1 MGKGQWFTLYSA
13 YIEIVRVQPS
23 MFLFHELK
31 RRNVLRVGA
40 AYVVTAWLLIQVSE
54 TIFPLFGFGDT
65 PARLVVI
72 VLGIGFVPVLILAWV
87 FQLTP
92 EGLKKDGD
100 VDHALPI
107 APHSG
112 RKLDRMIM
120 VVLALALGYFSFD
133 KFVLSPERETKIIEQ
148 ARQAGAEQALEESR
162 LDAQKEKSIAVLP
175 FTTRSKLEETT
186 FFADGIHDDLL
197 TRLANIGSLKVI
209 SRTSVLQ
216 YRDTAK
222 NLREIGMDLGATA
235 ILEGGIQQA
244 GGNVRIN
251 MQLINAQTDE
261 HLWAQTYDR
270 ELTLENIFAI
280 QSEIA
285 EAIAT
290 QLAATLSPAERTRI
304 RQKPT
309 LNFEAHTAYIKGRQL
324 FTDQSFSSLR
334 AAQAKFEQA
343 IEIDPNYTEA
353 RVGLAHA
360 YAQLAHTGAITVQ
373 VMLDNG
379 QQQIDRA
386 ISEDPENSYAQAV
399 YGLYRYARD
408 RDDAENTFK
417 YAIELNPNDVD
428 ALDIYADYLRDEE
441 RHQDALPVINRAL
454 ELDPLSVSLF
464 HDLGRS
470 EIALGRF
477 EEAQLAFDRISQ
489 INPGNPYAAHGSG
502 LSTILSGELYKAA
515 YWSDQGQILD
525 PADYEQPATS
535 AFIYTSLGNFAM
547 ANQRIEEAFA
557 LADNQPYPL
566 AAQAYYAKV
575 TGEPQRA
582 LAIARAYLAN
592 QLEDRWGSQNI
603 MLHLLQDAA
612 IASGDYE
619 EALGWY
625 RKLIPEVLQQQPD
638 INALNIDKAVDLAH
652 LLLLDGQKD
661 KAKTLLNLIVQRYD
675 ELYARGAAN
684 FPMGI
689 AKVDALA
696 LLDQKTAAIAALK
709 KLVDDGYRL
718 RWRWSTELNRN
729 HISLQGEPGYVAIVD
744 WLRSDMAAQLEAS
757 LTFHPESG

>member
-1 MGKGQWFTLYSA
+1 MSF
-13 YIEIVRVQPS
+13 
-23 MFLFHELK
+23 FNELK

-40 AYVVTAWLLIQVSE
+40 AYLVVAWLVIQVAE
-54 TIFPLFGFGDT
+54 TIFPLFGFDDA
-65 PARLVVI
+65 PARIVVI
-72 VLGIGFVPVLILAWV
+72 VLAIGFIPALIIAWV

-100 VDHALPI
+100 VDRNI
-107 APHSG
+107 SNAPHMG
-112 RKLDRMIM
+112 KKLDRMIM

-133 KFVLSPERETKIIEQ
+133 KFLLSPARETKIIEQ

-162 LDAQKEKSIAVLP
+162 LDAQGEKSIAVLP
-175 FTTRSKLEETT
+175 FTTRSQQEETVI
-186 FFADGIHDDLL
+186 FADGIHDDLL

-216 YRDTAK
+216 YRGTVR
-222 NLREIGMDLGATA
+222 NLREIGMELGATA
-235 ILEGGIQQA
+235 ILEGGVQQV
-244 GGNVRIN
+244 GDNVRIN
-251 MQLINAQTDE
+251 MQLINAQSDE

-270 ELTLENIFAI
+270 ALTLENIFAI

-290 QLAATLSPAERTRI
+290 QLAATLSPAERVRI

-309 LNFEAHTAYIKGRQL
+309 LNFEAHKAYIKGRQQ
-324 FTDQSFSSLR
+324 FTDQSFNSLR
-334 AAQAKFEQA
+334 AAKASFEHA

-379 QQQIDRA
+379 QKQIDRA
-386 ISEDPENSYAQAV
+386 ISEDPANSYAQAV
-399 YGLYRYARD
+399 YGLYRYARG
-408 RDDAENTFK
+408 RDDAESTFK
-417 YAIELNPNDVD
+417 YAMELNPNDVD
-428 ALDIYADYLRDEE
+428 ALDIYADFLRDEE
-441 RHQDALPVINRAL
+441 RHTDALPVIRRAL

-477 EEAQLAFDRISQ
+477 EEAQLAFNRIAQ

-515 YWSDQGQILD
+515 YWSDQGQIID

-535 AFIYTSLGNFAM
+535 AFIYTSLGNFEM

-566 AAQAYYAKV
+566 AAKAYYEKV
-575 TGEPQRA
+575 TGKPERA
-582 LAIARAYLAN
+582 LAIARAYFAN

-612 IASGDYE
+612 IASGNYE

-625 RKLIPEVLQQQPD
+625 RKLIPEVFEQPPSVD
-638 INALNIDKAVDLAH
+638 ALNIQKAVDLAH
-652 LLLLDGQKD
+652 LLLLDGQQD
-661 KAKTLLNLIVQRYD
+661 QAEMLLNVIVERYD
-675 ELYARGAAN
+675 ELYVRGAAN
-684 FPMGI
+684 FPMGT

-696 LLDQKTAAIAALK
+696 LMDQKDAAIATLQ

-729 HISLQGEPGYVAIVD
+729 LVSLQDEPGYVAIVD
-744 WLRSDMAAQLEAS
+744 WLRSDMAKQLEAS
-757 LTFHPESG
+757 LTFRPDSVQ

>member
-1 MGKGQWFTLYSA
+1 ML
-13 YIEIVRVQPS
+13 
-23 MFLFHELK
+23 LFDELK

-54 TIFPLFGFGDT
+54 TIFPLFGFGDA
-65 PARLVVI
+65 PARLVVT
-72 VLGIGFVPVLILAWV
+72 VLAIGFIPALIFAWV

-92 EGLKKDGD
+92 QGLKRDGD
-100 VDHALPI
+100 VDRSLPN
-107 APHSG
+107 APPTG
-112 RKLDRMIM
+112 KKLDRMIM

-148 ARQAGAEQALEESR
+148 ALKAGAEQALEESR
-162 LDAQKEKSIAVLP
+162 LDEQGEKSIAVLP
-175 FTTRSKLEETT
+175 FTTRSNQEETT

-222 NLREIGMDLGATA
+222 NLREIGMELGATA

-251 MQLINAQTDE
+251 MQLINAETDE

-270 ELTLENIFAI
+270 ALTLENVFTI

-324 FTDQSFSSLR
+324 FTDQSFTSLR
-334 AAQAKFEQA
+334 AAQAKFEEA
-343 IEIDPNYTEA
+343 IEIDPDYTEA

-373 VMLDNG
+373 MMLDYG

-399 YGLYRYARD
+399 YGLYRYARG
-408 RDDAENTFK
+408 RDDAEDTFK

-428 ALDIYADYLRDEE
+428 VLDIYADFLRDEE
-441 RHQDALPVINRAL
+441 RHQEALPIIRRAL

-470 EIALGRF
+470 EIALGQF
-477 EEAQLAFDRISQ
+477 EEAQLAFNRISQ

-515 YWSDQGQILD
+515 YWSDQGQIMD
-525 PADYEQPATS
+525 PVDYEQPATS
-535 AFIYTSLGNFAM
+535 AMIYTSLGNYAM

-575 TGEPQRA
+575 TGEPERA

-592 QLEDRWGSQNI
+592 QLEDRWGSEKI
-603 MLHLLQDAA
+603 MLRLVQDAA
-612 IASGDYE
+612 IVSGDYE

-625 RKLIPEVLQQQPD
+625 RKLIPEVLEQPPKVD
-638 INALNIDKAVDLAH
+638 ALNIQKAVDLAH
-652 LLLLDGQKD
+652 LLLLDGQKQQAD
-661 KAKTLLNLIVQRYD
+661 ILLNVIVERYD
-675 ELYARGAAN
+675 EVYARGAAN
-684 FPMGI
+684 FPLGI

-696 LLDQKTAAIAALK
+696 LLGQKSAAIATLQG
-709 KLVDDGYRL
+709 LVDDGYRVA
-718 RWRWSTELNRN
+718 WRWNTELNRN
-729 HISLQGEPGYVAIVD
+729 LVSLQDEPAYIAIVD
-744 WLRSDMAAQLEAS
+744 WLRSDMAAQFEAS
-757 LTFHPESG
+757 LTFHPDSG

>member
-1 MGKGQWFTLYSA
+1 M
-13 YIEIVRVQPS
+13 I
-23 MFLFHELK
+23 LFDELK

-54 TIFPLFGFGDT
+54 TIFPLFGFGDG

-72 VLGIGFVPVLILAWV
+72 VLAIGFIPALIFAWV

-92 EGLKKDGD
+92 QGLKKDGD
-100 VDHALPI
+100 VDHSLPNA
-107 APHSG
+107 APTG
-112 RKLDRMIM
+112 KKLDRMIM

-148 ARQAGAEQALEESR
+148 ALKAGAEQALEESR
-162 LDAQKEKSIAVLP
+162 LDEQGEKSIAVLP
-175 FTTRSKLEETT
+175 FTTRSKQEETT

-216 YRDTAK
+216 YRDTTK
-222 NLREIGMDLGATA
+222 NLREIGMELGATA

-270 ELTLENIFAI
+270 ALTLENVFTI

-309 LNFEAHTAYIKGRQL
+309 LNFEAHAAYIKGRQL
-324 FTDQSFSSLR
+324 FTDQSFTSLR

-343 IEIDPNYTEA
+343 IEIDPDYTEA

-379 QQQIDRA
+379 QQQVDRA

-408 RDDAENTFK
+408 RDDAESTFK
-417 YAIELNPNDVD
+417 YAMELNPNDVD
-428 ALDIYADYLRDEE
+428 VLDIYADFLRDEE
-441 RHQDALPVINRAL
+441 RHQEALPIIRRAL

-470 EIALGRF
+470 EIALGQF
-477 EEAQLAFDRISQ
+477 EEAQLAFNRISQ

-515 YWSDQGQILD
+515 YWSDQGQIMD
-525 PADYEQPATS
+525 PVDYEQPATS
-535 AFIYTSLGNFAM
+535 AMIYTSLGNYAM
-547 ANQRIEEAFA
+547 ANQRIEEALA

-575 TGEPQRA
+575 TGEPDRA

-592 QLEDRWGSQNI
+592 QLEDRWGSEKI
-603 MLHLLQDAA
+603 MLRLVQDAA
-612 IASGDYE
+612 IVTGDYA

-625 RKLIPEVLQQQPD
+625 RKLIPEVLDQPPNVD
-638 INALNIDKAVDLAH
+638 AMNIQKAVDLAH
-652 LLLLDGQKD
+652 LLLLDGQKQQ
-661 KAKTLLNLIVQRYD
+661 AETLLNVIVERYD

-684 FPMGI
+684 FPLGI

-696 LLDQKTAAIAALK
+696 LLGRKSAAIATLQ
-709 KLVDDGYRL
+709 KLVDDGYRVA
-718 RWRWSTELNRN
+718 WRWNTELNRN
-729 HISLQGEPGYVAIVD
+729 LVSLQDEPAYIAIVD
-744 WLRSDMAAQLEAS
+744 WLRSDMAAQYEAS
-757 LTFHPESG
+757 LTFHPDSG

>member
-1 MGKGQWFTLYSA
+1 M
-13 YIEIVRVQPS
+13 
-23 MFLFHELK
+23 LFFDELK

-40 AYVVTAWLLIQVSE
+40 AYVVSAWLLIQISE
-54 TIFPLFGFGDT
+54 TIFPLFGFGDA

-72 VLGIGFVPVLILAWV
+72 VLAIGFIPAMIFAWV

-92 EGLKKDGD
+92 QGLKRDGD
-100 VDHALPI
+100 VDRSLPN

-112 RKLDRMIM
+112 KKLDRMIM
-120 VVLALALGYFSFD
+120 VVLALAVGYFSFD

-148 ARQAGAEQALEESR
+148 ALKAGAKQALEESR
-162 LDAQKEKSIAVLP
+162 LDIQGEKSIAVLP
-175 FTTRSKLEETT
+175 FTTRSQQGETA

-216 YRDTAK
+216 YRNTAK
-222 NLREIGMDLGATA
+222 NLREIGMELGATA

-244 GGNVRIN
+244 GDNVRIN
-251 MQLINAQTDE
+251 MQLINAETDE

-270 ELTLENIFAI
+270 ELTLENVFAI

-290 QLAATLSPAERTRI
+290 QLATTLSPAERIRI
-304 RQKPT
+304 RQKPP
-309 LNFEAHTAYIKGRQL
+309 LNFEAYMAYIKGRQL
-324 FTDQSFSSLR
+324 FTDQSFGALK
-334 AAQAKFEQA
+334 AAQAKFEHA
-343 IEIDPNYTEA
+343 IEIDPDYTEA
-353 RVGLAHA
+353 RIGLAHA
-360 YAQLAHTGAITVQ
+360 YAQLAHTGATTVQ

-379 QQQIDRA
+379 QQHIDRA

-417 YAIELNPNDVD
+417 YAIELNPNNVD
-428 ALDIYADYLRDEE
+428 ALDIYADFLRDEE
-441 RHQDALPVINRAL
+441 RHQDALPIIRRAL

-470 EIALGRF
+470 EIALGQF
-477 EEAQLAFDRISQ
+477 EEAQLAFNRISQ

-515 YWSDQGQILD
+515 YWSDQGQIMD
-525 PADYEQPATS
+525 PADFEQPATS
-535 AFIYTSLGNFAM
+535 AFVYTSLGNYAM
-547 ANQRIEEAFA
+547 ANRRIEEALA

-566 AAQAYYAKV
+566 AAQAYYMKV
-575 TGEPQRA
+575 TGQPDRA

-592 QLEDRWGSQNI
+592 QLEDRWGSENI
-603 MLHLLQDAA
+603 MLHLVQDAA
-612 IASGDYE
+612 IVSGDYE

-625 RKLIPEVLQQQPD
+625 RKLIPEVLEQPPKVD
-638 INALNIDKAVDLAH
+638 ASNIQKAVDLAH
-652 LLLLDGQKD
+652 LLLLDGQNQQ
-661 KAKTLLNLIVQRYD
+661 AGMLLNVIVERYD

-684 FPMGI
+684 YPLGI

-696 LLDQKTAAIAALK
+696 LLGKKSAAIAALQ
-709 KLVDDGYRL
+709 KLVDDGYRV

-729 HISLQGEPGYVAIVD
+729 LASLQDEPAYIAIID
-744 WLRSDMAAQLEAS
+744 WLRSDMAAQYEAS
-757 LTFHPESG
+757 LNFHPGSG

>member
-1 MGKGQWFTLYSA
+1 ML
-13 YIEIVRVQPS
+13 
-23 MFLFHELK
+23 LFDELK

-54 TIFPLFGFGDT
+54 TIFPLFGFGDG

-72 VLGIGFVPVLILAWV
+72 VLAIGFIPALIFAWV

-92 EGLKKDGD
+92 QGLKRDGD
-100 VDHALPI
+100 VDRSLPNA
-107 APHSG
+107 APTG
-112 RKLDRMIM
+112 KKLDRMIM

-148 ARQAGAEQALEESR
+148 ALKAGAEQALEESR
-162 LDAQKEKSIAVLP
+162 LDEQGEKSIAVLP
-175 FTTRSKLEETT
+175 FTTRSNQEETT

-216 YRDTAK
+216 YRDTTK
-222 NLREIGMDLGATA
+222 NLREIGMELGATA

-270 ELTLENIFAI
+270 ALTLENVFTI

-309 LNFEAHTAYIKGRQL
+309 LNFEAHAAYIKGRQL
-324 FTDQSFSSLR
+324 FTDQSFTSLR

-343 IEIDPNYTEA
+343 IEIDPDYTEA

-379 QQQIDRA
+379 QQQVDRA

-408 RDDAENTFK
+408 RDDAESTFK
-417 YAIELNPNDVD
+417 YAMELNPNDVD
-428 ALDIYADYLRDEE
+428 VLDIYADFLRDEE
-441 RHQDALPVINRAL
+441 RHQEALPIIRRAL

-470 EIALGRF
+470 EIALGQF
-477 EEAQLAFDRISQ
+477 EEAQLAFNRISQ

-515 YWSDQGQILD
+515 YWSDQGQIMD
-525 PADYEQPATS
+525 PVDYEQPATS
-535 AFIYTSLGNFAM
+535 AMIYTSLGNYAM
-547 ANQRIEEAFA
+547 ANQRIEEALA

-575 TGEPQRA
+575 TGEPDRA

-592 QLEDRWGSQNI
+592 QLEDRWGSEKI
-603 MLHLLQDAA
+603 MLRLVQDAA
-612 IASGDYE
+612 IVTGDYA

-625 RKLIPEVLQQQPD
+625 RKLIPEVLDQPPNVD
-638 INALNIDKAVDLAH
+638 AMNIQKAVDLAH
-652 LLLLDGQKD
+652 LLLLDGQKQQ
-661 KAKTLLNLIVQRYD
+661 AETLLNVIVERYD

-684 FPMGI
+684 FPLGI

-696 LLDQKTAAIAALK
+696 LLGRKSAAIATLQ
-709 KLVDDGYRL
+709 KLVDDGYRVA
-718 RWRWSTELNRN
+718 WRWNTELNRN
-729 HISLQGEPGYVAIVD
+729 LVSLQDEPAYIAIVD
-744 WLRSDMAAQLEAS
+744 WLRSDMAAQYEAS
-757 LTFHPESG
+757 LTFHPDSG